1 MITTHR
7 FSLQKGGSIKK
18 ISCPNCG
25 KHKCFTRYIDT
36 EGRYT
41 FPDSVGICDHL
52 NNCGYHYSPKEF
64 FADHPEAKAGL
75 FAQDQIF
82 QPRKVITPPIIV
94 EPTFIDNSI
103 MEKSLCSYDH
113 NPLFKY
119 LSRVMGKENA
129 ERIFRAYNV
138 GTAKVW
144 GGSTV
149 FWQVDADGRVRTGKV
164 MVYDPSTGHRV
175 KQPEARVGWAHSLMK
190 IEPFNLKQCY
200 FGEHLLRNR
209 PSDKIMIVESEK
221 TAIIAAHFMPQ
232 YIWLATGGLNK
243 LKPSEAL
250 RDRDVLLLPDL
261 KAEEKWNEKMP
272 AFTPICRSIA
282 ISDLLSSIATAE
294 QRDAGL
300 DIADFLLMEDT
311 PEMVLAQMIDRN
323 PYLQTFIDSL
333 KLRLVGFDDSDCSQ
347 S

>member
-1 MITTHR
+1 
-7 FSLQKGGSIKK
+7 
-18 ISCPNCG
+18 
-25 KHKCFTRYIDT
+25 
-36 EGRYT
+36 
-41 FPDSVGICDHL
+41 
-52 NNCGYHYSPKEF
+52 
-64 FADHPEAKAGL
+64 
-75 FAQDQIF
+75 
-82 QPRKVITPPIIV
+82 
-94 EPTFIDNSI
+94 

-164 MVYDPSTGHRV
+164 MLYDPSTGHRV

-190 IEPFNLKQCY
+190 IEPFNLRQCY

-232 YIWLATGGLNK
+232 YIWLATGGLNN

-261 KAEEKWNEKMP
+261 KAEDKWHEKMS
-272 AFTPICRSIA
+272 AFTPICHSIA

-333 KLRLVGFDDSDCSQ
+333 QLKLVGFAEGDCSQ